1 MRLVFSLVPPLL
13 LAGLTETAAPGEL
26 ADPVVLEADGQSID
40 VEVGHAHPFV
50 ADFDGDG
57 VRDLLVGQFGNGKLR
72 IYRNGGTDAEPR
84 FEEFTWFRAGGKL
97 GTVPAG

>member
-1 MRLVFSLVPPLL
+1 MRLVFSLVPSLL
-13 LAGLTETAAPGEL
+13 LAGLTETAAAGEL
-26 ADPVVLEADGQSID
+26 ADPVVLEADGQPID

-72 IYRNGGTDAEPR
+72 IYRNAGTDAEPR

-97 GTVPAG
+97 GTIPAG